1 MLSKLIRVIRSV
13 MPLLLI
19 VGAVAT
25 VTYIEPSFAA
35 IEDGPEWLN
44 KKTTDTSKIDKGLK
58 TGIDYALYFAI
69 GLSVLGV
76 AVGLIVATPI
86 VGHRKQGIEIIK
98 WSLIILAASS
108 LFWLLIG
115 LFFTV
120 VKPS

>member
-1 MLSKLIRVIRSV
+1 MLSKLINLFRT
-13 MPLLLI
+13 LLPVFILL
-19 VGAVAT
+19 GTMST
-25 VTYIEPSFAA
+25 VTHVEPTLAA

-76 AVGLIVATPI
+76 AIGLIVATPI

-98 WSLIILAASS
+98 WSLIILAAAS

-115 LFFTV
+115 LFFGV
-120 VKPS
+120 VKPG